1 MHADPE
7 AFWAILGAV
16 GKSDKGAS
24 IKYVRKSSST
34 MSAFAHNPLS
44 VDILNRRRLMVKII
58 HFSSTEPP

>member
-34 MSAFAHNPLS
+34 MSAFAHNPLPPS
-44 VDILNRRRLMVKII
+44 VWTYLI
-58 HFSSTEPP
+58 EGA